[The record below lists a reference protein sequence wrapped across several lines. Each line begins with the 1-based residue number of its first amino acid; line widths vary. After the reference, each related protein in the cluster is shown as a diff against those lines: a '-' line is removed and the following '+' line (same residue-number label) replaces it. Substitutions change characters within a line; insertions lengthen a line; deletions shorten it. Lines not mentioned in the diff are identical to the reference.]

1 MATIDRRRLL
11 ALAVLAPTTAATA
24 AACSRSSAPETGGG
38 DSGTAGVTWW
48 DHFDPLENALTG
60 LFDAFAAEGGAAVE
74 RTVYNPN
81 DMGQALQLA
90 QTSSQLPDVF
100 TNLFGVPSTS
110 LVADG
115 TVGPVELDDEAQ
127 QAVADVLFE
136 GIHLFD
142 GKVHSVPIFSHQQ
155 HSTLT
160 WMNREMVEAAGH
172 DPDVRAL
179 SWDEFR
185 SLCADL
191 ASSGTALPWV
201 TNLAFSDRMG
211 EHLTDLAQA
220 AGQALVYSAG
230 ISGATD
236 PATGDY
242 VFHADAFVDS
252 LEFLKS
258 LISDGYMLP
267 ASTSLDAR
275 EARVR
280 WASGDAAI
288 FLDGPWNAG
297 VVAGQFEDFLPNL
310 AVANLPSP
318 DGEGVTARGPAEGQ
332 FWWNAASD
340 QADAVGELFSLLT
353 RPDFSAALAA
363 NMDQPPADLD
373 AVSSADVAD
382 SYATAIDIFRENC
395 FLAPSPVARNA
406 AVGTVI
412 ARMDEVRPN
421 LGEIAQGY
429 LGGDL
434 DDARSALKT
443 YSDAL
448 TEERQNAIDAVAAEG
463 TEVSLADWVFE
474 DYRLGDDYDATKY

>member
-1 MATIDRRRLL
+1 MATITRRRLL
-11 ALAVLAPTTAATA
+11 ALTALTTATSATA
-24 AACSRSSAPETGGG
+24 AACSRSSTSGKDGTG
-38 DSGTAGVTWW
+38 AGSSNVLWW
-48 DHFDPLENALTG
+48 DHFDPLEKALTG
-60 LFDAFAAEGGAAVE
+60 LFDDFAADGGAEVE

-90 QTSSQLPDVF
+90 QTSDQLPDVF
-100 TNLFGVPSTS
+100 TGLFSVPSAA

-115 TVGPVELDDEAQ
+115 TVGPVTLDNEAQ
-127 QAVADVLFE
+127 QAVAELLFE
-136 GIHLFD
+136 GIHVFD
-142 GKVHSVPIFSHQQ
+142 GQVHSVPIFSHQQ
-155 HSTLT
+155 HSSLT
-160 WMNREMVEAAGH
+160 WMNREMVEAANH
-172 DPDVRAL
+172 DPDAGAL
-179 SWDEFR
+179 SWDGFR

-191 ASSGTALPWV
+191 VSAGTASPWI
-201 TNLAFSDRMG
+201 TNLAFPDRMG

-220 AGQALVYSAG
+220 AGQALVHGGGSANV
-230 ISGATD
+230 TD
-236 PATGDY
+236 PANGEY
-242 VFHADAFVDS
+242 IYHADAFVDS

-280 WASGDAAI
+280 WASRDAAI
-288 FLDGPWNAG
+288 FFDGPWNAG
-297 VVAGQFEDFLPNL
+297 VVANEFEDLLPNL
-310 AVANLPSP
+310 AVANVPSP
-318 DGEGVTARGPAEGQ
+318 DGKGVTARGPAEGQ
-332 FWWNAASD
+332 FWCHADSART
-340 QADAVGELFSLLT
+340 DAVGGLFSLLT

-363 NMDQPPADLD
+363 NMDQPPTDLD
-373 AVSSADVAD
+373 AVSSAGVAD
-382 SYATAIDIFRENC
+382 AYAAAIDIFRENC

-412 ARMDEVRPN
+412 AHMDDVRPN

-448 TEERQNAIDAVAAEG
+448 TAEREKAIDALAAEG
-463 TEVSLADWVFE
+463 TEVSLDDWVFE

>member
-1 MATIDRRRLL
+1 MVIITRRRLL
-11 ALAVLAPTTAATA
+11 ALTALASATSA
-24 AACSRSSAPETGGG
+24 TACSRSSSSGDGG
-38 DSGTAGVTWW
+38 AGEGSSNVLWW
-48 DHFDPLENALTG
+48 DHFDPLEKALTG
-60 LFDAFAAEGGAAVE
+60 LFDDFAADGGAEVE

-90 QTSSQLPDVF
+90 QTSDQLPDVF
-100 TNLFGVPSTS
+100 TNLFSVPSAA

-115 TVGPVELDDEAQ
+115 TVGPVTLDDEAQ
-127 QAVADVLFE
+127 QAVAEVLFE
-136 GIHLFD
+136 GIHVFD
-142 GKVHSVPIFSHQQ
+142 GQVHSVPIFSHQQ
-155 HSTLT
+155 HSSLA
-160 WMNREMVEAAGH
+160 WMNREMVQAAGH
-172 DPDVRAL
+172 DPDAGAL
-179 SWDEFR
+179 SWDGFR

-191 ASSGTALPWV
+191 VSAGTTSPWI
-201 TNLAFSDRMG
+201 TNLAFPDRMG
-211 EHLTDLAQA
+211 EHLVDLAQA
-220 AGQALVYSAG
+220 AGQALAHGGGSAG
-230 ISGATD
+230 VTD
-236 PATGDY
+236 PATGEY

-288 FLDGPWNAG
+288 FFDGPWNAG
-297 VVAGQFEDFLPNL
+297 VVAGEFADFLPVL
-310 AVANLPSP
+310 AVSNVPSP
-318 DGEGVTARGPAEGQ
+318 DGKGVTARGPAEGQ
-332 FWWNAASD
+332 FWRNAASTHV
-340 QADAVGELFSLLT
+340 DAVGGLFSLLT
-353 RPDFSAALAA
+353 RPEFSAALAA
-363 NMDQPPADLD
+363 NMDQPPTDLD

-382 SYATAIDIFRENC
+382 AYAAAIGIFRKNC

-412 ARMDEVRPN
+412 AQMDDVRPN

-443 YSDAL
+443 YSHAV
-448 TEERQNAIDAVAAEG
+448 TAEREKAIDAVTADG
-463 TEVSLADWVFE
+463 TEVSLDDWVFE
-474 DYRLGDDYDATKY
+474 DYHLGDDYDATKY